1 MQKSTNRKRVS
12 SSRIQK
18 GAQQWKEVIPYLLP
32 GLFLFALFVLFPFFF
47 NLYIS
52 FSEYN
57 IMPGAEKP
65 FVGFANYVKAFT
77 DRKVGL
83 SFRNTVLYSLVTVPG
98 QMVLGI
104 LVAVFLNSIGRGK
117 ILFRT
122 LYYIPVI
129 TSWIVVSLIFR
140 YLFESGK
147 AGLINYFALRLL
159 GIKPISWL
167 QNTWTANFV
176 IWSLGIWK
184 GIGWVMVVFLA
195 GLQSVPKIL
204 YEAAEID
211 GAGFWDRF
219 FKITLP
225 LLQPVLF
232 FLFVNL
238 LIGSFNVFIQVLVI
252 TDGGPLGTTEVLLS
266 YMYKNAFSF
275 FEFGY
280 ASAQSVL
287 MGIAIVAITF
297 TTRRFFRAE
306 VYEL

>member
-1 MQKSTNRKRVS
+1 LQKSTNRKRVS

>member
-1 MQKSTNRKRVS
+1 M
-12 SSRIQK
+12 
-18 GAQQWKEVIPYLLP
+18 IPYLLP

>member
-1 MQKSTNRKRVS
+1 M
-12 SSRIQK
+12 QK